1 MGKGFCSQ
9 IRKNNIMTKK
19 KSVGKSKG
27 KISDKV
33 KSKVAPKKK
42 INDPARSIRSRSRR
56 TKQSTCLKVCHKVC
70 PKKAVGYFSPP
81 PQEVSLVGKILRF
94 LGLSK

>member
-1 MGKGFCSQ
+1 MGKGLFSQ

-27 KISDKV
+27 KISDKI

-42 INDPARSIRSRSRR
+42 IND

-70 PKKAVGYFSPP
+70 PKKAVGYFTPPSPR
-81 PQEVSLVGKILRF
+81 VSCFGKILRF